1 MKMNFSYK
9 VQAHEDKDKDASSN
23 KAKAKAVTNVT
34 GISNKDRVTM
44 SSMVS
49 TLRIWLK
56 FSM

>member
-1 MKMNFSYK
+1 MNFSYK